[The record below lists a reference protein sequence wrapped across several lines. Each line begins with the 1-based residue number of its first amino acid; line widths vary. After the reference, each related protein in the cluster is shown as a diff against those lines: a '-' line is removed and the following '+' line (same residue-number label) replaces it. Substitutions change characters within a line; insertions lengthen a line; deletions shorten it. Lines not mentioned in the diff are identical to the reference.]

1 MICANGGGPMAS
13 KQVLL
18 GLDGGGTHTRCL
30 VAELSGKVLSEG
42 RGGPSNYMSVGR
54 ERAGEGLRAA
64 ISSALEAAGRSA
76 GDVAAACLGLA
87 GAGRPED
94 QAVIR
99 SLLTFLEPAPIQIV
113 SDGRIAL
120 AGAFDGGP
128 GVIVIAG
135 TGSSVF
141 GLGPTGEL
149 LRAGGWG
156 WLLGDE
162 GSGYFLGRSAL
173 AAALSAQD
181 ETGPPTELGS
191 RICRAWSIDRLE
203 QALQRVYG
211 DLHAAKAEL
220 AALAPV
226 VFEAAAAGDL
236 VAGGLLA
243 QAGRDLAVQ
252 AASVLR
258 RLGMTAMDER
268 GNPPGVALTGGVL
281 SPGSQVALAFER
293 NLAQQ
298 VPAARVVDC
307 LGSPAEGAVR
317 LALTLLHGG

>member
-1 MICANGGGPMAS
+1 MES
-13 KQVLL
+13 RRVLL
-18 GLDGGGTHTRCL
+18 GLDGGGTRTRCL
-30 VAELSGKVLSEG
+30 VADLSGKVLGEG

-54 ERAGEGLRAA
+54 ERAGDGLRQA
-64 ISSALEAAGRSA
+64 IDSALEQAGRSTA
-76 GDVAAACLGLA
+76 DVAAACLGLA

-99 SLLTFLEPAPIQIV
+99 SMLAFLEPAPIQIV

-141 GLGPTGEL
+141 GLGPGGEL

-173 AAALSAQD
+173 AAALSALD
-181 ETGPPTELGS
+181 ETGPPTDLGA
-191 RICRAWSIDRLE
+191 RICRAWGIDRLE
-203 QALQRVYG
+203 QALKRVYG
-211 DLHAAKAEL
+211 DLHSAKTEL
-220 AALAPV
+220 AALAPI
-226 VFEAAAAGDL
+226 VFEAAGAGDS
-236 VAGGLLA
+236 VARSLLS

-258 RLGMTAMDER
+258 RLGMTGADPRE
-268 GNPPGVALTGGVL
+268 NPPGVAVTGGVMT
-281 SPGSQVALAFER
+281 PGSVVVEAFR
-293 NLAQQ
+293 QNLAEL
-298 VPAARVVDC
+298 VPGARVVEC

-317 LALTLLHGG
+317 LAVQMLNGR